1 MGRRSDQVMESIG
14 DGMRKEEY
22 TQNNETIHDLLSMCV
37 FDQLSFQRN
46 GVTLLYST
54 VHILY
59 CNCFFTV
66 SFESSLCFVFK
77 ECNLFAG

>member
-37 FDQLSFQRN
+37 FDQLSFQRK
-46 GVTLLYST
+46 GVN
-54 VHILY
+54 VIY

-77 ECNLFAG
+77 ECYLFAG

>member
-37 FDQLSFQRN
+37 FDQLSFQRK
-46 GVTLLYST
+46 GVTLQY
-54 VHILY
+54 IL
-59 CNCFFTV
+59 
-66 SFESSLCFVFK
+66 
-77 ECNLFAG
+77 